1 MTKPLRQAMPE
12 TAAFIDACRAAFGA
26 DTINAA
32 IKAGINGQPTFWASE
47 NGQEVGTKAPCDK
60 NRAVSLSDIQIDRQ
74 KPTTPHHVSRR
85 TKWTT

>member
-12 TAAFIDACRAAFGA
+12 TAAFIDALREAFGPES
-26 DTINAA
+26 INPS
-32 IKAGINGQPTFWASE
+32 IKAGIDGQPTFWARE

-60 NRAVSLSDIQIDRQ
+60 NRSVSLSDIQIDRQ